1 MCKFTQFWNILISR
15 YPPLI
20 RSSYLSFIN
29 LVLVVVL
36 YAISVCISM
45 PAAKADT
52 GFLAG
57 GFQTATGRDA
67 GIFTEGPSRHKIDL
81 SGTWQVSVD
90 GGDYE
95 PIEVP
100 SAYDG
105 VATLNY
111 ERVFTLPAALLEDAS
126 FEFVA
131 YGINYTSEISINGTP
146 IGSHSGGHT
155 SFTLPVSTNILREGE
170 NVIRVTSNN
179 FLRPRDTLP
188 IKTQMGTPKN
198 YGGIFRDIYI
208 LQKPAT
214 SILHKQIHTNFL
226 DGYTVAEMDVIVSVR
241 RADYTQVETDRE
253 QESIAED
260 AYHVE
265 VEVIDRMRGTMLA
278 RSQRVLIDFE
288 NRRTIDDTVR
298 VVARNPR
305 LWSPDQPD
313 LYTVSIVLYKNGIEY
328 DRKNVIYGF
337 RDIQIRDGSIYL
349 NGEPFR
355 ARGIVYHEYHSDSGS
370 AMSYEQLERDVALMS
385 IANINFVR
393 VAFHPPHPYLLN
405 LFDRYGI
412 MCMIEKPAVNIPGS
426 LLKNTSFRETAH
438 AYLESMITRD
448 RHHPSVFAWGLGNNL
463 EMPHR
468 ETVNYVQD
476 MLDIVRGMD
485 DRPVYAASQFPANDL
500 ATEYLDLAVLNIPP
514 GLREGVQESILHLK
528 EQHPDKPLLI
538 GKLGYYVES
547 GNTRGYNDPASY
559 NAQARY
565 LLQMMQMLRE
575 FNIDGILINSF
586 TDWRAQRPATVIP
599 GNELYLHTSGIL
611 GSDRQQRKGFEV
623 VRALYRGEQVP
634 ALTAGEMPGRTPF
647 EYIIGGFLVLLG
659 FAYLINSSRRFR
671 ENVNRSLLRPYN
683 FYADVRDQRVL
694 SGFHTVNLALLISLT
709 MGMIF
714 ASFIQHYGNNQI
726 VDYVFTHFL
735 IADGLKAFMANTV
748 QETWQIIVLI
758 AALHLVLLLIA
769 SLAVQFFSLFVKT
782 RVLLSHSFV
791 VTCWSTLPLVAF
803 IPLSMILYNVLETE
817 FYVLPTLTII
827 GLLLLWVLFRFLK
840 GVAIIYDVLPVRV
853 YALGILIL
861 VAINGI
867 MLLVSEYLQATFS
880 YISFFIHMFEGF
892 RL

>member
-1 MCKFTQFWNILISR
+1 MCKITQFWNILISR

-20 RSSYLSFIN
+20 RSSYLSIIN
-29 LVLVVVL
+29 LVPVVVL
-36 YAISVCISM
+36 YAISVCINM

-52 GFLAG
+52 GFLTG

-111 ERVFTLPAALLEDAS
+111 ERVFTIPAALLEDAS

-131 YGINYTSEISINGTP
+131 YGINYTSEIFINGTP

-179 FLRPRDTLP
+179 FLRSRDTLP
-188 IKTQMGTPKN
+188 IKTQMWTPKN

-214 SILHKQIHTNFL
+214 SIYDRQIHTNFL
-226 DGYTVAEMDVIVSVR
+226 DGYTVAEMDVVVSIR
-241 RADYTQVETDRE
+241 RSDYIPVETERD

-260 AYHVE
+260 SYHVE

-278 RSQRVLIDFE
+278 QSQRVLIDFE

-313 LYTVSIVLYKNGIEY
+313 LYTVSIVLYKNGVEY

-349 NGEPFR
+349 NDEPFR
-355 ARGIVYHEYHSDSGS
+355 ARGIVYHEYHAESGS

-426 LLKNTSFRETAH
+426 LLKNLSFRELAH
-438 AYLESMITRD
+438 VYLESMITRD
-448 RHHPSVFAWGLGNNL
+448 RHHPSVFAWGLGDNL

-485 DRPVYAASQFPANDL
+485 GRPVYAASQFPANDL

-514 GLREGVQESILHLK
+514 GLREGVQESILHWK

-538 GKLGYYVES
+538 GKLGYYVEP

-565 LLQMMQMLRE
+565 LLQMMPMLRE
-575 FNIDGILINSF
+575 FNIDGVLINSF
-586 TDWRAQRPATVIP
+586 TDWRAQRPTTVIP

-623 VRALYRGEQVP
+623 VRALYRGEQTP

-735 IADGLKAFMANTV
+735 IADDVKAFLANTV

-758 AALHLVLLLIA
+758 AALYLVLLLLA

-817 FYVLPTLTII
+817 FYVLPMLTII
-827 GLLLLWVLFRFLK
+827 GLLLLWVLFRFFK
-840 GVAIIYDVLPVRV
+840 GVSIIYDVLPVRV
-853 YALGILIL
+853 YVLGILIL

-892 RL
+892 RF